1 MAKVSMRHYIVGRD
15 ANGDCT
21 GDFISFGSGNAAIA
35 AAKKASAK
43 PMVEETTYIEVGRI
57 FNFDEPNEY
66 GHVVANFPV
75 RS

>member
-21 GDFISFGSGNAAIA
+21 GDFISFSNGTVAMSEAH
-35 AAKKASAK
+35 KASAA
-43 PMVEETTYIEVGRI
+43 PTVAETAYIEVGRI

-66 GHVVANFPV
+66 GHVVANLPV
-75 RS
+75 RA